1 MKFFA
6 IGLLLFATNC
16 FSQSHTLYNYNKY
29 ELESAN
35 NHLEV
40 RSIASV
46 TKLFTAAAII
56 EKRLD
61 LDQPVQVRTSNRT
74 RFPKGAMIPRIDL
87 MKAML
92 ISSDN
97 GAADS
102 LAHSFPGGY
111 IEFLNFVEI
120 MINSKGLASTSI
132 VDASGLNAGN
142 VSTADDLA
150 LFIWTLRDNE
160 TIKNLSSKAT
170 DTIEFEQEKTVYL
183 TDPKKKKS
191 KKSKKAKRKNEDVYI
206 KETSIKRSIVKL
218 RNTNPGITK
227 YNILISKTGY
237 TSRAKRCL
245 VLLVEY
251 KSQLYGITI
260 LGESDPKSVAERVEE
275 LLDKI

>member
-6 IGLLLFATNC
+6 IGLLLIATNC
-16 FSQSHTLYNYNKY
+16 FSQSHSLYNYNRY
-29 ELESAN
+29 ELESAK

-40 RSIASV
+40 RPIASI
-46 TKLFTAAAII
+46 TKLFTAAAIL
-56 EKRLD
+56 EKGLD
-61 LDQPVQVRTSNRT
+61 LDQPVPVRTSNRT

-102 LAHSFPGGY
+102 LANSFPGGY

-120 MINSKGLASTSI
+120 MVNAKGLASTSI

-142 VSTADDLA
+142 VSTADDLS
-150 LFIWTLRDNE
+150 LFVWTLRDNE
-160 TIKNLSSKAT
+160 IIKNLSSKAS
-170 DTIEFEQEKTVYL
+170 DIIEFEQEKTVYL
-183 TDPKKKKS
+183 NDPKKKKS
-191 KKSKKAKRKNEDVYI
+191 KKSKKSKRKNEDVYI

-251 KSQLYGITI
+251 KSQLYGISI
-260 LGESDPKSVAERVEE
+260 LGESDPKSVAEKVQE

>member
-6 IGLLLFATNC
+6 IILLLFATNS
-16 FSQSHTLYNYNKY
+16 FSQSHTIYNYSKY
-29 ELESAN
+29 ELESAR

-40 RSIASV
+40 RPIASI
-46 TKLFTAAAII
+46 TKLFTAAAIL
-56 EKRLD
+56 EKGLD
-61 LDQPVQVRTSNRT
+61 LDQPVEVRTSNRT

-111 IEFLNFVEI
+111 IEFINFVEI
-120 MINSKGLASTSI
+120 MINAKGLAATSI
-132 VDASGLNAGN
+132 VDASGINSGN

-150 LFIWTLRDNE
+150 LFVWTLRNNE
-160 TIKNLSSKAT
+160 IIKSIASKAN

-183 TDPKKKKS
+183 NNPKTKSKKKK
-191 KKSKKAKRKNEDVYI
+191 EGFYI
-206 KETSIKRSIVKL
+206 KETSTKILTIKL

-251 KSQLYGITI
+251 KSQLYGISI
-260 LGESDPKSVAERVEE
+260 LGEPDPKSVAERVEE

>member
-1 MKFFA
+1 MKFFVM
-6 IGLLLFATNC
+6 GLLLIATNC

-29 ELESAN
+29 ELESAK

-40 RSIASV
+40 RPIASI
-46 TKLFTAAAII
+46 TKLFTAAAIL
-56 EKRLD
+56 EKGLD
-61 LDQPVQVRTSNRT
+61 LDQPVKVRTSNRT

-120 MINSKGLASTSI
+120 MVNAKGLASTSI

-142 VSTADDLA
+142 VSTADDLS
-150 LFIWTLRDNE
+150 LFVWTLRDNE

-170 DTIEFEQEKTVYL
+170 DTVEFDQEKTVYL
-183 TDPKKKKS
+183 NDPKKKKS
-191 KKSKKAKRKNEDVYI
+191 KKNKKAKQKTENVYI
-206 KETSIKRSIVKL
+206 KETSIKRSIVNL

-251 KSQLYGITI
+251 KSQLYGISI
-260 LGESDPKSVAERVEE
+260 LGEPDPKSVAEKVQE